1 MARYDQFDGFTI
13 NIYQDDDG
21 DYLAHFV
28 EMPNI
33 SAFADSPELAIK
45 ELAIAWSG
53 VKESYIKRG
62 ETIPSA
68 PDRKANIDQVNVRM
82 DRQLHHSLARQAS
95 VSGVSLDAFVSQKLA
110 ESA

>member
-13 NIYQDDDG
+13 KLYQDDDG

-33 SAFADSPELAIK
+33 SAIADSPELAIK
-45 ELAIAWSG
+45 ELAMAWSG

-68 PDRKANIDQVNVRM
+68 LDRKANINQVNIRM
-82 DRQLHHSLARQAS
+82 DRQLHHALARQAS
-95 VSGVSLDAFVSQKLA
+95 LSGISLDTLVSRKLA